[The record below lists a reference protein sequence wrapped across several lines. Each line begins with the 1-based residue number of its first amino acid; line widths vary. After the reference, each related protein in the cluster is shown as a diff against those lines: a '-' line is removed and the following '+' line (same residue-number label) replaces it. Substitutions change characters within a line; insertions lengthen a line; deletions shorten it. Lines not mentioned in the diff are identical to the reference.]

1 MKNLIITLAL
11 TTLGM
16 GTAMAQTDSLSVSG
30 ADSVANS
37 AAQNAG
43 NMQGITFNS
52 DASGTIKNVPSIG
65 GSGFYGSFSP
75 DSCTVSAGGSVAFAG
90 FGGSVASP
98 YTDDACVLY
107 RAVERSMQVSA
118 TFQAIGEAD
127 TAARLRQGAIDLL
140 CQVSDET
147 RAAFTHQGLCSN
159 LNPNQI
165 TAPVARARPVE
176 QGVTVPQVIT
186 QPVSIPQVTVRYRI
200 NADGAVARVQ

>member
-1 MKNLIITLAL
+1 MKRFILTVAL
-11 TTLGM
+11 SVLGT
-16 GTAMAQTDSLSVSG
+16 GTALAQAQAVGISG
-30 ADSVANS
+30 SDSVANS

-43 NMQGITFNS
+43 NTQGITFNS
-52 DASGTIKNVPSIG
+52 DASGRIKNVPSMG
-65 GSGFYGSFSP
+65 GNGFYGSFSP
-75 DSCTVSAGGSVAFAG
+75 DSCTVSGGGSVAFAG

-98 YTDDACVLY
+98 VRDEACELY
-107 RAVERSMQVSA
+107 RGVERSMQVSA
-118 TFQAIGEAD
+118 TFQALGDDD

-140 CQVSDET
+140 CQVSDES

-176 QGVTVPQVIT
+176 QGVTVPQVTT